1 MPMGIVSDEQFSSEI
16 NRVVGV
22 SNNSDTEAD
31 TIPARI
37 DSVSNLEDEVSDYE
51 PKEKYLNL
59 NIEARSDSDD
69 SNTGLGLRELESSDG
84 ISKAEDE
91 VHNPGARIH
100 QIEKGRP
107 IGRHNRT
114 PEEREII
121 AGEALIHGNQYA
133 LSNHDVSQ
141 SSISAYK
148 KGATSTASYDNPD
161 NDLLNSVSNQRLKI
175 ASVAHGKLSAALDQ
189 ITNEKLASANLKTIA
204 SVAQSM
210 SAIVKNMEPDQQISA
225 NQNIQFTFYAPRSK
239 SEESYDVIDMRN
251 E

>member
-1 MPMGIVSDEQFSSEI
+1 MGIVSDEQFNTEI
-16 NRVVGV
+16 NRVVA
-22 SNNSDTEAD
+22 NPIDDMPESDNVQ
-31 TIPARI
+31 I

-59 NIEARSDSDD
+59 NIEASADSD
-69 SNTGLGLRELESSDG
+69 TRLGLCELESSDG

-189 ITNEKLASANLKTIA
+189 ITHEKLASANLKTIA

-210 SAIVKNMEPDQQISA
+210 SAIVKNMEPDNPIQS
-225 NQNIQFTFYAPRSK
+225 NQNIQFTFYAPRART
-239 SEESYDVIDMRN
+239 EDAYEVIDMRN